1 MLEKQQGCPTA
12 TVVGNGFGE
21 VAGGQIIEGLN
32 KGFGFSSKCGG
43 KLLENWEQGR
53 ELICPWF
60 PKIDPHPVLGQR
72 MFQSLPI
79 VTSVWFAI

>member
-60 PKIDPHPVLGQR
+60 PKITGVALWRTDYGEMR
-72 MFQSLPI
+72 GESGK
-79 VTSVWFAI
+79 